1 MSQGVWTARGDRGR
15 QDRSEGVFAGEA
27 LPTTY
32 TNTNA
37 NDNTNDTAATMPL
50 CSTTTTLIHFLFKVA
65 GTAGMGPGGGPSS
78 SGEPRGGRADHPQE
92 DPEQDE
98 DYMEEVEEGVHATCR

>member
-1 MSQGVWTARGDRGR
+1 
-15 QDRSEGVFAGEA
+15 
-27 LPTTY
+27 
-32 TNTNA
+32 
-37 NDNTNDTAATMPL
+37 MPL
-50 CSTTTTLIHFLFKVA
+50 CSTTTTLNRFLCLFKVA
-65 GTAGMGPGGGPSS
+65 GTAGPGGGGGAGGGPSS